1 MDGSEPIAYLLPP
14 LRLPSLSTV
23 AALNWNNQ
31 QVQNIPSERSGTK
44 QNQPKTIL
52 DFPKICRK
60 LTKTLSNFPEIV
72 KI

>member
-1 MDGSEPIAYLLPP
+1 MVGCEEWTVPLDLDPIAYLLPP
-14 LRLPSLSTV
+14 LCLPSLSTV

-52 DFPKICRK
+52 DFPKFVE
-60 LTKTLSNFPEIV
+60 N
-72 KI
+72 